1 MSRSPFRKSD
11 SGSGTQVG
19 AVVVGGDYQGLGI
32 VRSLGRYGVPVTVL
46 DDERS
51 ISRVSRYVTRH
62 ERVPEL
68 RDADE
73 TVRILIDA
81 CERLGLHG
89 SVLYPTREETVAAIA
104 ANREQLSQYYKL
116 PTPAWSAV
124 QPAWDKRETYQRAER
139 LGIPIP
145 RCWFPESFADL
156 DQIDLTSPVIL
167 KPAIKENFFYETRA
181 KAWRVDT
188 RDELEAAYLKAV
200 GIVGAAE
207 VIVQELIP
215 GGGDRQFGFCA
226 FFKDSEAVAEMTV
239 RRLRQHPSDF
249 GRASTF
255 VETIDLPELAKHSL
269 TFLRDIGYYGLV
281 ELEYKHDER
290 DGQYK
295 LLDVNARTWGYH
307 SLGYTAG
314 ADFPYLVYCD
324 QVGLPVT
331 ECQAR
336 AGVRWLRLATDLPN
350 AVLDIKAGKLKVGP
364 YLRTFRGVQTE
375 AVFSLRDPLPGLYE
389 VALLPYLFFK
399 RGL

>member
-1 MSRSPFRKSD
+1 
-11 SGSGTQVG
+11 
-19 AVVVGGDYQGLGI
+19 
-32 VRSLGRYGVPVTVL
+32 
-46 DDERS
+46 
-51 ISRVSRYVTRH
+51 
-62 ERVPEL
+62 
-68 RDADE
+68 
-73 TVRILIDA
+73 
-81 CERLGLHG
+81 
-89 SVLYPTREETVAAIA
+89 
-104 ANREQLSQYYKL
+104 
-116 PTPAWSAV
+116 
-124 QPAWDKRETYQRAER
+124 
-139 LGIPIP
+139 
-145 RCWFPESFADL
+145 
-156 DQIDLTSPVIL
+156 VIL

-188 RDELEAAYLKAV
+188 RAELEAAYRKAV

-226 FFKDSEAVAEMTV
+226 FFKDGEAVAEMTV

-281 ELEYKHDER
+281 ELEYKQDER

-314 ADFPYLVYCD
+314 ADFPYLVYRD
-324 QVGLPVT
+324 QLGLPVT

-350 AVLDIKAGKLKVGP
+350 AVLDIKAGKLRVGP

>member
-1 MSRSPFRKSD
+1 
-11 SGSGTQVG
+11 
-19 AVVVGGDYQGLGI
+19 
-32 VRSLGRYGVPVTVL
+32 
-46 DDERS
+46 
-51 ISRVSRYVTRH
+51 
-62 ERVPEL
+62 
-68 RDADE
+68 
-73 TVRILIDA
+73 IDA
-81 CERLGLHG
+81 CKRLGLQG
-89 SVLYPTREETVAAIA
+89 AVLYPTREETVAAIA
-104 ANREQLSQYYKL
+104 ANREELSQYYKL
-116 PTPAWSAV
+116 PTPAWEAV

-156 DQIDLTSPVIL
+156 DQIDLASPVIL

-188 RDELEAAYLKAV
+188 RAELEAAYNKAV
-200 GIVGAAE
+200 DIVGAAE
-207 VIVQELIP
+207 IIVQELIP
-215 GGGDRQFGFCA
+215 GGGDRQFGYCA
-226 FFKDSEAVAEMTV
+226 FFKDGEAVAEMTV

-281 ELEYKHDER
+281 ELEYKQDER

-314 ADFPYLVYCD
+314 ADFPYLVYRD

-331 ECQAR
+331 DCQAR

-350 AVLDIKAGKLKVGP
+350 AALDIKAGKLKVWP
-364 YLRTFRGVQTE
+364 YLKTFRGVQTE
-375 AVFSLRDPLPGLYE
+375 AVFSLRDPLPFLYE

>member
-1 MSRSPFRKSD
+1 MSGRP
-11 SGSGTQVG
+11 G

-32 VRSLGRYGVPVTVL
+32 VRSLGRYGVPVTVI

-51 ISRVSRYVTRH
+51 ISRVSRYATGH

-73 TVRILIDA
+73 TVRILINA
-81 CERLGLHG
+81 CTRLGLRG

-104 ANREQLSQYYKL
+104 GHREELSEYFRL
-116 PTPAWSAV
+116 PTPGWDSV

-145 RCWFPESFADL
+145 RCWFPASVADL
-156 DQIDLTSPVIL
+156 DQVDLSSPVIL
-167 KPAIKENFFYETRA
+167 KPAIKEHFFYETRA

-188 RDELEAAYLKAV
+188 RAELEAAYEKAAQ
-200 GIVGAAE
+200 IVGAAE

-215 GGGDRQFGFCA
+215 GGGDQQYGYCA
-226 FFKDSEAVAEMTV
+226 FFKDGDALGEMTV
-239 RRLRQHPSDF
+239 RRRRQHPSDF

-255 VETIDLPELAKHSL
+255 VETIELPELAKHSL

-281 ELEYKHDER
+281 ELEYKQDLR

-307 SLGYTAG
+307 SLGYAAG
-314 ADFPYLVYCD
+314 VDFPYLVYRD
-324 QVGLPVT
+324 QVGLPVD
-331 ECQAR
+331 EVRAR
-336 AGVRWLRLATDLPN
+336 PGVRWIRLATDLPN
-350 AVLDIKAGKLKVGP
+350 AVRDLRAGNARLWP
-364 YLRTFRGVQTE
+364 YLKTLRGIDGE
-375 AVFSLRDPLPGLYE
+375 AVFDWRDPLPALYE
-389 VALLPYLFFK
+389 MALLPYLFFK